1 MDRPKY
7 PDSTGSW
14 DAPLPSRRNE
24 PGFTDRTEPMNRPD
38 RQGESALDDLM
49 AVRRHPGGEVPP
61 QAPTSGPSWP
71 GSPVSTPPVSPAA
84 APDPHY
90 GDPELAA
97 ASRMERGHD
106 PHSRQGGEP
115 MLPGGNPGQPPAQG
129 IDEPTQLHN
138 PVQHQQH
145 HQVHHQPQPPQGSQ
159 HHPQQHHA
167 PQQQNGPR
175 RNYPE
180 QVGEGV
186 YRRSRP
192 GLGIL
197 LAIVT
202 VAMLALVG
210 IMLASQL
217 AAGGPLSPSA
227 VISATFALV
236 GLPMAAWGLYPLLG
250 MGSQSGPEHY
260 SALLR
265 APYVYLL
272 TGLVLLL
279 AAGLAA

>member
-24 PGFTDRTEPMNRPD
+24 PGFIDRTEPMNRPD
-38 RQGESALDDLM
+38 RQGEAALDDLM
-49 AVRRHPGGEVPP
+49 ATRRPAGGDVPP

-71 GSPVSTPPVSPAA
+71 GSPVSPAA

-97 ASRMERGHD
+97 ASRRDGRG
-106 PHSRQGGEP
+106 PELHSRMGGEP
-115 MLPGGNPGQPPAQG
+115 MQQSGNPGQPPAQG

-138 PVQHQQH
+138 PVQQQH
-145 HQVHHQPQPPQGSQ
+145 HQVLHQP
-159 HHPQQHHA
+159 PQQHHQPSPPQQQHA
-167 PQQQNGPR
+167 PQQHAPQQNGPR
-175 RNYPE
+175 RGYPE

-210 IMLASQL
+210 IMLAGHLTS
-217 AAGGPLSPSA
+217 GGPFSPSA

-236 GLPMAAWGLYPLLG
+236 GLPMTAWGLYPLLG
-250 MGSQSGPEHY
+250 MGSQSGPDHY
-260 SALLR
+260 SVLLR